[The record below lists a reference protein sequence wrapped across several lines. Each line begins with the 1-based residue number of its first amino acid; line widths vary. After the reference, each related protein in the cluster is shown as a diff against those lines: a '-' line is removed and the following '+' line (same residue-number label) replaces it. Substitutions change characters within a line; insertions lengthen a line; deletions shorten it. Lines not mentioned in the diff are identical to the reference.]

1 VARLSSG
8 HRMDAGLT
16 DTHLLRQLELP
27 ARYEAL
33 VDRVGPE
40 VARLLVD
47 PGEQTKATMQ
57 RAGLAVKARG
67 EGLLVPLVG
76 RSGTGKT
83 TLATNLS
90 ALLPAE

>member
-1 VARLSSG
+1 MSA
-8 HRMDAGLT
+8 DIT

-47 PGEQTKATMQ
+47 PGGRTKATMQ

-76 RSGTGKT
+76 QSGDREDNARNEPVGV
-83 TLATNLS
+83 
-90 ALLPAE
+90 PACGVHDDGCP